1 MKQESSKNSVFSKK
15 GSYIVFITM
24 LFSGIL
30 ILIMT
35 VLHFSR
41 EIAISSSADSL
52 SQLWTNSILSEYDI
66 FLDERYGIK
75 AFVSDEYTAEKK
87 LAKYTAYTADSLE
100 YVHIDEITVFLDDYS
115 LLNGNNF
122 VKSVN
127 SSVLNLRMPKTASF
141 CVSGENVTSITD
153 INENRYIANQSILM
167 SLPSNRTIFSDD
179 ISDSLLS
186 SLSLEK
192 YIFTFFKSNTVDR
205 DLKETYFSNEIEY
218 IISGKPDDKRSL
230 ESVRTKL
237 VFHRNALNMAFL
249 LKSKDKQAEALAAAE
264 LLTPG
269 PAAELTKLAILE
281 TWAFLESENDVD
293 LLLGGKRVPL
303 NKTDLNWALSIE
315 NALSEFSGSESS
327 SDIDQGDTSKDSRRY
342 IEPPVV
348 SGLDY
353 EGYLKILLAEIAENT
368 KVLRI
373 MDLIQIN
380 AKYLY
385 SGSFLIS
392 DYYIGL
398 DTEIKVNGKI
408 HMLSKEYE

>member
-1 MKQESSKNSVFSKK
+1 MKND
-15 GSYIVFITM
+15 
-24 LFSGIL
+24 
-30 ILIMT
+30 
-35 VLHFSR
+35 
-41 EIAISSSADSL
+41 IAV
-52 SQLWTNSILSEYDI
+52 
-66 FLDERYGIK
+66 GK

-87 LAKYTAYTADSLE
+87 LAKYIAYTADSLE
-100 YVHIDEITVFLDDYS
+100 YVHIDEITVSLDDYS

-153 INENRYIANQSILM
+153 ISENRYIANQSILM
-167 SLPSNRTIFSDD
+167 SLPSNRTIFSDG

-192 YIFTFFKSNTVDR
+192 YIFAFFKSNTVDR